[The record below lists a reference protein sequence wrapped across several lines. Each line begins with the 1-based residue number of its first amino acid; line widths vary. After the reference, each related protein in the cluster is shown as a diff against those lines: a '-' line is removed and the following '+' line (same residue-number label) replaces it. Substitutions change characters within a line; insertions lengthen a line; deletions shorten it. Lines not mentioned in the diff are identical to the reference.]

1 MRVSKTQDRGLDWG
15 RDLSLFSFNECCFRV
30 TVRDRVR
37 VRVNTNP
44 KPNLTLTLT
53 VTPKHQKKSLLLTT
67 YEPLTDIFSQ

>member
-30 TVRDRVR
+30 TVRVGVS

-44 KPNLTLTLT
+44 KPSLTLTLT
-53 VTPKHQKKSLLLTT
+53 VTLKHQKKKSLLLTT
-67 YEPLTDIFSQ
+67 SVNFKLIF

>member
-37 VRVNTNP
+37 VRVSTNP
-44 KPNLTLTLT
+44 KPNLTLSLT
-53 VTPKHQKKSLLLTT
+53 
-67 YEPLTDIFSQ
+67 

>member
-30 TVRDRVR
+30 TLRDRVS

-53 VTPKHQKKSLLLTT
+53 VTLKHQKKKFIINDLCK
-67 YEPLTDIFSQ
+67 F